1 MPRLYMMVGLP
12 GSGKS
17 YYASKMEAVVIS
29 SDDLR
34 QELFGDVNDQD
45 HNNELF
51 NELHKRIQENLKN
64 GVDVVYDATN
74 LSRKRRKAFLKTLPS
89 DTQKY
94 AIIMCTEYELC
105 LENNRKRDRF
115 VPKDVIE
122 RMYKRITIPNQ
133 EEGFDRISFVRHPDN
148 KLTLIDY
155 MKRCDNFDQ
164 DNPHHSLTLLEH
176 MTEAGK
182 NMEKLLKGSQFS
194 DIEKSIG
201 IRAAISH
208 DIGKTVCKTY
218 ETYSGKID
226 DHAHYYNHAEVG
238 AYMIL
243 CSVPDIP
250 ITTPIQRTRDWFD
263 KSSIAF
269 LVQNHMRFFEDGFD
283 PDKLKETYG
292 YININLL
299 KLLHEAD
306 VNAH

>member
-17 YYASKMEAVVIS
+17 YHASTMEAVVVS
-29 SDDLR
+29 SDSIR
-34 QELFGDVNDQD
+34 EELFGDVNDQE
-45 HNNELF
+45 HNNEVF
-51 NELHKRIQENLKN
+51 NEVHKRIHENLKN
-64 GVDVVYDATN
+64 GSDVVYDATN
-74 LSRKRRKAFLKTLPS
+74 LSRKRRKAFLNTLPPG
-89 DTQKY
+89 TLKY
-94 AIIMCTEYELC
+94 AIVMCTEYELC
-105 LENNRKRDRF
+105 LENNKNRERF
-115 VPKDVIE
+115 VPEDVIE
-122 RMYKRITIPNQ
+122 RMYRRMTIPNN
-133 EEGFDRISFVRHPDN
+133 EEGFDRISIVRNPNN
-148 KLTLIDY
+148 KMTIFDY
-155 MKRCDNFDQ
+155 MKRCENFDQ
-164 DNPHHSLTLLEH
+164 DNPHHSLTLMEH

-250 ITTPIQRTRDWFD
+250 ITIPIQRTRDWFD
-263 KSSIAF
+263 KVSIAF
-269 LVQNHMRFFEDGFD
+269 LVQNHMRFFEDGFE